1 MALRKLAVVA
11 PVIGALALA
20 APVAGASAQ
29 TAPAPGTI
37 PCYPY
42 PAFCGPGG
50 QPWWQF
56 FSSQFSFPGIPSS
69 PGTIQLPSPS
79 AFGLGAVQIPGL
91 QIPGL
96 QGP

>member
-1 MALRKLAVVA
+1 MALRKLAVLA

-20 APVAGASAQ
+20 APVSGASAQ

-50 QPWWQF
+50 TPWWQF
-56 FSSQFSFPGIPSS
+56 FSSQFSIPGIPSLS
-69 PGTIQLPSPS
+69 PGSGTLPSFPFS
-79 AFGLGAVQIPGL
+79 LSPGSI